1 MSKVLDTIS
10 ATNIGGRNG
19 KGTSSDG
26 KVEIQFSLAKA
37 FGGKGEGATPEHLF
51 ALGYSACF
59 ASAMQ
64 FVAGQKKIHLPPDFS
79 VTTKVDLTQTDDNK
93 FQLAVELIAKAPG
106 IDKPQLEELLKIS
119 HTVCPYSRAIEGNVD
134 VKLSVA

>member
-10 ATNIGGRNG
+10 ATNVGGRNG

-37 FGGKGEGATPEHLF
+37 LGGKGEGATPEHLF

-64 FVAGQKKIHLPPDFS
+64 YVAGQKKIHLPPDFS
-79 VTTKVDLTQTDDNK
+79 ITAKVDLTQTDAQQ
-93 FQLAVELIAKAPG
+93 FQLAVELVAKADG
-106 IDKPQLEELLKIS
+106 VEKSQLEELLKIS
-119 HTVCPYSRAIEGNVD
+119 DTVCPYSRAIKGNVD

>member
-1 MSKVLDTIS
+1 MKVLDTIS

-19 KGTSSDG
+19 KGKSSDG

-37 FGGKGEGATPEHLF
+37 LGGKGEGATPEHMF

-79 VTTKVDLTQTDDNK
+79 ITTKVDLGQTDEGN
-93 FQLAVELIAKAPG
+93 FQLAVELTAKAPG
-106 IDKPQLEELLKIS
+106 IEKAQLEDLLKVS
-119 HTVCPYSRAIEGNVD
+119 HTVCPYSRAIHGNVD

>member
-1 MSKVLDTIS
+1 MKVLDTIS

-19 KGTSSDG
+19 KGKSSDG

-37 FGGKGEGATPEHLF
+37 LGGKGEGATPEHMF

-79 VTTKVDLTQTDDNK
+79 ITTKVDLTQTDDSK
-93 FQLAVELIAKAPG
+93 FQLQVELIVKADG
-106 IDKPQLEELLKIS
+106 VEKAQLQELLEVAD
-119 HTVCPYSRAIEGNVD
+119 TVCPYSRAIKGNVD

>member
-10 ATNIGGRNG
+10 ATNVGGRNG
-19 KGTSSDG
+19 KGKSSDG

-37 FGGKGEGATPEHLF
+37 LGGKGEGATPEHLF

-64 FVAGQKKIHLPPDFS
+64 FVAGQKKIHLPADFS
-79 VTTKVDLTQTDDNK
+79 ITAKVDLGQTEESK
-93 FQLAVELIAKAPG
+93 FQLAVELTAKAPG
-106 IDKPQLEELLKIS
+106 LEKAQLEELLKIS

-134 VKLSVA
+134 VKLSAA

>member
-1 MSKVLDTIS
+1 MKVLDTIS
-10 ATNIGGRNG
+10 ATNVGGRNG

-26 KVEIQFSLAKA
+26 KVEIQFALAKA
-37 FGGKGEGATPEHLF
+37 LGGKGDGATPEHLF

-79 VTTKVDLTQTDDNK
+79 ITAKVDLDQTDESN
-93 FQLAVELIAKAPG
+93 FQLAVELTAKAPG
-106 IDKPQLEELLKIS
+106 IDKSQLEDLLKVS
-119 HTVCPYSRAIEGNVD
+119 HTVCPYSRAIHGNVP
-134 VKLSVA
+134 VKLTVA

>member
-1 MSKVLDTIS
+1 MKVLDTIS
-10 ATNIGGRNG
+10 ATNVGGRNG

-37 FGGKGEGATPEHLF
+37 LGGKGEGATPEHMF

-79 VTTKVDLTQTDDNK
+79 ITTKVDLGQTEEGK
-93 FQLAVELIAKAPG
+93 FQLAVELTAKAPG
-106 IDKPQLEELLKIS
+106 IEKAQLEELLNIS
-119 HTVCPYSRAIEGNVD
+119 HTVCPYSRAIHGNVD

>member
-10 ATNIGGRNG
+10 ATNVGGRNG
-19 KGTSSDG
+19 KGKSSDG

-37 FGGKGEGATPEHLF
+37 LGGKGEGATPEHMF

-64 FVAGQKKIHLPPDFS
+64 YVAGQKKIQLPPDFS
-79 VTTKVDLTQTDDNK
+79 ITTKVDLGQTEEGK
-93 FQLAVELIAKAPG
+93 FQLAVELTAKAPG
-106 IDKPQLEELLKIS
+106 IEKAQLEELLNIS
-119 HTVCPYSRAIEGNVD
+119 HTVCPYSRAIHGNVD

>member
-10 ATNIGGRNG
+10 ATNVGGRNG
-19 KGTSSDG
+19 KGKSSDG

-37 FGGKGEGATPEHLF
+37 LGGKGEGATPEHMF

-79 VTTKVDLTQTDDNK
+79 ITAKVDLTQTDAQQ
-93 FQLAVELIAKAPG
+93 FQLAVELVAKADG
-106 IDKPQLEELLKIS
+106 VEKAQLEDLLKVS
-119 HTVCPYSRAIEGNVD
+119 HTVCPYSRAIHGNVD

>member
-1 MSKVLDTIS
+1 MKVLDTIS

-19 KGTSSDG
+19 KGKTSDG
-26 KVEIQFSLAKA
+26 KLDVQFSLAKA
-37 FGGKGEGATPEHLF
+37 LGGKGEGATPEHMF

-64 FVAGQKKIHLPPDFS
+64 FVAGQKKVHLPPDFS
-79 VTTKVDLTQTDDNK
+79 VTTKVDLTQTDDNQ
-93 FQLAVELIAKAPG
+93 FQLQVELIAKAPG
-106 IDKPQLEELLKIS
+106 IDKAQLEELLKIS
-119 HTVCPYSRAIEGNVD
+119 HTVCPYSRAIKGNVD

>member
-1 MSKVLDTIS
+1 MKVLDTIS

-19 KGTSSDG
+19 KGKTSDG
-26 KVEIQFSLAKA
+26 KLEIQFALAKA
-37 FGGKGEGATPEHLF
+37 LGGKGDGATPEHMF

-79 VTTKVDLTQTDDNK
+79 ITTKVDLCQTDEGK
-93 FQLAVELIAKAPG
+93 FQLGVELTAKAPG
-106 IDKPQLEELLKIS
+106 LEKAQLEDLLAVS
-119 HTVCPYSRAIEGNVD
+119 HAVCPYSRAIHGNVD

>member
-1 MSKVLDTIS
+1 MKVLDTIS

-19 KGTSSDG
+19 RGTSSDG

-37 FGGKGEGATPEHLF
+37 LGGKGEGATPEHLF

-93 FQLAVELIAKAPG
+93 FQLQVELVARAPG
-106 IDKPQLEELLKIS
+106 LEQAQLEELLKIS
-119 HTVCPYSRAIEGNVD
+119 HTVCPYSRAIQGNVD

>member
-1 MSKVLDTIS
+1 MKVLDTIS

-19 KGTSSDG
+19 KGKTSDG
-26 KVEIQFSLAKA
+26 KLDVQFSLAKA
-37 FGGKGEGATPEHLF
+37 LGGKGEGATPEHMF

-79 VTTKVDLTQTDDNK
+79 VTVKVDLTQTDEGN
-93 FQLAVELIAKAPG
+93 FQLQVELTAKAPG
-106 IDKPQLEELLKIS
+106 IDKAQLEELLKIS
-119 HTVCPYSRAIEGNVD
+119 HTVCPYSRAIKGNVD

>member
-1 MSKVLDTIS
+1 MQVLDTIS

-37 FGGKGEGATPEHLF
+37 LGGKGEGATPEHMF

-79 VTTKVDLTQTDDNK
+79 ITTKVDLTQTDEGK
-93 FQLAVELIAKAPG
+93 FQLQVELTAKAPG
-106 IDKPQLEELLKIS
+106 IDQAQLEELLKIS
-119 HTVCPYSRAIEGNVD
+119 HTVCPYSRAIEGNVK
-134 VKLSVA
+134 VTLTAA

>member
-1 MSKVLDTIS
+1 MKVLDTIS

-19 KGTSSDG
+19 KGKSSDG

-37 FGGKGEGATPEHLF
+37 LGGKGEGATPEHMF

-64 FVAGQKKIHLPPDFS
+64 YVAGQKKIHLPADFS
-79 VTTKVDLTQTDDNK
+79 ITAKVDLGQTDDSK
-93 FQLAVELIAKAPG
+93 FQLAVELTAKAPG
-106 IDKPQLEELLKIS
+106 IDKAQLEELLKIS
-119 HTVCPYSRAIEGNVD
+119 HTVCPYSRAIHGNVD

>member
-1 MSKVLDTIS
+1 MKVLDSITG
-10 ATNIGGRNG
+10 TNIGGRDG
-19 KGTSSDG
+19 KGTTSDG
-26 KVEIQFSLAKA
+26 KLDIQFSLAKA
-37 FGGKGEGATPEHLF
+37 LGGKGEGATPEHMF

-79 VTTKVDLTQTDDNK
+79 VTVKVDLTQTDEGN
-93 FQLAVELIAKAPG
+93 FQLQVELTAKAPG
-106 IDKPQLEELLKIS
+106 IDKAQLEELLKIS
-119 HTVCPYSRAIEGNVD
+119 HTVCPYSRAIKGNVD

>member
-1 MSKVLDTIS
+1 MKVLDTIS

-19 KGTSSDG
+19 KGKSSDG
-26 KVEIQFSLAKA
+26 KLEIQFSLAKA
-37 FGGKGEGATPEHLF
+37 LGGKGEGATPEHMF

-64 FVAGQKKIHLPPDFS
+64 YVAGQKKIHLPPDFS
-79 VTTKVDLTQTDDNK
+79 ITTKVDLCQTDEGK
-93 FQLAVELIAKAPG
+93 FQLQVELTAKAPG
-106 IDKPQLEELLKIS
+106 IEKPQLQELLEVS
-119 HTVCPYSRAIEGNVD
+119 DTVCPYSRAIKGNVP

>member
-10 ATNIGGRNG
+10 ATNVGGRNG

-37 FGGKGEGATPEHLF
+37 LGGKGEGATPEHLF

-59 ASAMQ
+59 ASALQ
-64 FVAGQKKIHLPPDFS
+64 YVAGQKKIHLPPDFS
-79 VTTKVDLTQTDDNK
+79 LTAKVDLTQTDQQQ
-93 FQLAVELIAKAPG
+93 FQLAVELTVKADG
-106 IDKPQLEELLKIS
+106 VEKSQLEELVKIAD
-119 HTVCPYSRAIEGNVD
+119 TVCPYSRAIHGNVD

>member
-1 MSKVLDTIS
+1 MKVLDTIS

-19 KGTSSDG
+19 KGHSSDG
-26 KVEIQFSLAKA
+26 KLDIQFSLAKA
-37 FGGKGEGATPEHLF
+37 LGGKGEGATPEHLF

-64 FVAGQKKIHLPPDFS
+64 YVAGQKKIHLPPDFS
-79 VTTKVDLTQTDDNK
+79 LTAKVDLTQTDEGK
-93 FQLAVELIAKAPG
+93 FQLQVELTAKAPG
-106 IDKPQLEELLKIS
+106 IEKAQLEELVKIAD
-119 HTVCPYSRAIEGNVD
+119 TVCPYSRAIKGNVD